1 MLDAILALPSI
12 TCYYKLARWVCY
24 SHLSDEVYC
33 YYSDEM
39 SQMLYS

>member
-12 TCYYKLARWVCY
+12 TFYYKLVRWVCY
-24 SHLSDEVYC
+24 FHLSDEVYY

-39 SQMLYS
+39 S